1 MWADMTEEE
10 RESHIKDVLEWWNNY
25 KREIAEGKRRAV
37 VHARWQLEAGAP
49 VSEQQFKRWQEWD
62 PKADHTVKDE

>member
-10 RESHIKDVLEWWNNY
+10 RKAHIK
-25 KREIAEGKRRAV
+25 EINERFQRYLDEIKAGKRRAV

-49 VSEQQFKRWQEWD
+49 VSEQQLKRWREWD
-62 PKADHTVKDE
+62 PKADHTVKAK